1 MLYNVYLIKVTIDA
15 IYETRLTSIL
25 DVTLDSTKMC
35 NALFLMLMLLFFE
48 ILSSNNT
55 KYCYLKKIK
64 QEQRAKASW

>member
-48 ILSSNNT
+48 ILSNNT